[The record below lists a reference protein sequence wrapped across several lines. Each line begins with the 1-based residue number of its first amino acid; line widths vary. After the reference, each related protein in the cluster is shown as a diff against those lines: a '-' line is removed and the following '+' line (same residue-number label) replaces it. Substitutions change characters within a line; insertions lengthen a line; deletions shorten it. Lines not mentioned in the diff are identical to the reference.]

1 VTSSELSGERSG
13 GERMST
19 NVFGL
24 GLLECVHLTL
34 VFYERGLHRL
44 ISGQGLYY

>member
-1 VTSSELSGERSG
+1 MTSSELSGERSG
-13 GERMST
+13 GERMS

-24 GLLECVHLTL
+24 GLLECPTNTQC
-34 VFYERGLHRL
+34 FMTERGLYRL